1 MTTKLPK
8 QTSDSKDHNSD
19 WTTQAPS
26 YHPGPLAR
34 PVMPIHLN
42 LKAKTIVDKHHHNYA
57 QLAYSAKGLM
67 HIETDEGLYILP
79 PQQAL
84 WLPDNVPHTHYCH
97 NEIHYRSLHFSP
109 SITQALPNQ
118 VKTLGVSALLKE
130 LIIEMSNW
138 PSDYL
143 LDGPKQ
149 RLINVLIDQLSIAPD
164 NQIFMPKVSDP
175 RLLIIVKALT
185 LEPNNKTSLE
195 QWADTISTSTRTLNR
210 LFNQHYGMGFSQWRQ
225 KQRILKSLDMLN
237 DGRSTQYI
245 ADALGYE
252 SASAFNTAFKK
263 QMQVSPRQFFLDPQL
278 SALSKT

>member
-1 MTTKLPK
+1 MTTNLPK
-8 QTSDSKDHNSD
+8 QKSSNKDTDND
-19 WTTQAPS
+19 WKTQAPS
-26 YHPGPLAR
+26 KPLGPLAR
-34 PVMPIHLN
+34 PVMPIYLN

-79 PQQAL
+79 PQQTL

-97 NEIHYRSLHFSP
+97 NEVYYRSLHFSP
-109 SITQALPNQ
+109 DITQALPNK
-118 VKTLGVSALLKE
+118 VKTLGVSPLLKE

-138 PSDYL
+138 SNNYL
-143 LDGPKQ
+143 LDSPKQ
-149 RLINVLIDQLSIAPD
+149 RLINVLIDQLLIAPD
-164 NQIFMPKVSDP
+164 NKLFMPKVSVP

-195 QWADTISTSTRTLNR
+195 QWADKVATSTRTLNR

-252 SASAFNTAFKK
+252 SASAFNTALKK
-263 QMQVSPRQFFLDPQL
+263 QMQVSPRQFFLNPQL
-278 SALSKT
+278 SGL